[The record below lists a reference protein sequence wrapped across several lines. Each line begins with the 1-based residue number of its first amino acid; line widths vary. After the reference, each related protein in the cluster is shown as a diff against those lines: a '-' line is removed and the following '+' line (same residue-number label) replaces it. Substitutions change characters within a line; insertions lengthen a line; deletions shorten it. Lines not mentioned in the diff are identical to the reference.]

1 MFNKIIEKKK
11 KTRIR
16 IRKRIRKKISGTVD
30 RPRVLVLKSNRY
42 IYIQAID
49 DKAGHVLAA
58 ASIMEKD
65 FQAKNKRTKNIEVS
79 EKIGGLMAKR
89 LKDMKKTTIVFDR
102 GIYPYHGRIKAVAEG
117 MRKGGLTF

>member
-1 MFNKIIEKKK
+1 
-11 KTRIR
+11 
-16 IRKRIRKKISGTVD
+16 
-30 RPRVLVLKSNRY
+30 
-42 IYIQAID
+42 
-49 DKAGHVLAA
+49 
-58 ASIMEKD
+58 MEKD